1 MDEHNKLLA
10 EAHSLGL
17 HYTGTDTLELRAL
30 LDMAR
35 AQRGR
40 EHPVP
45 CFGLSFDPTDRR
57 CRICS
62 LRNPCADAD
71 RKPRIEVTTAKLSP
85 VPCEICREG
94 RLEVELL
101 DLETRE
107 LRDFGCSTPGCP
119 GTVAVQYGWE
129 THGAA
134 VVRDIEFKPVEDPEM
149 KKPVK
154 LRVVKPGEVAPPA
167 TEAPRAKVVLTDKV
181 PALATRLPAA
191 EKAAPVSLKRVR
203 VAAPKAVAPEPEPVP
218 EPAAAEAPRRRG
230 KARKP
235 SEFRIKSGTPD
246 LVGFKASTLTAIVCK
261 IVGGRSWS
269 ARKFF
274 GNEALNPKP
283 GTTLF
288 KLYRGTTYYVEV
300 M

>member
-1 MDEHNKLLA
+1 MDDFKKLLA
-10 EAHSLGL
+10 EAHATGL
-17 HYTGTDTLELRAL
+17 HYTGTDPLELRAL

-85 VPCEICREG
+85 VPCEVCAEG

-129 THGAA
+129 SHGAA
-134 VVRDIEFKPVEDPEM
+134 VVRDVEFRPEDPEM

-154 LRVVKPGEVAPPA
+154 LRVVKPA
-167 TEAPRAKVVLTDKV
+167 EAS
-181 PALATRLPAA
+181 
-191 EKAAPVSLKRVR
+191 APV
-203 VAAPKAVAPEPEPVP
+203 PP
-218 EPAAAEAPRRRG
+218 EPAKVEPAQPAKAEPVKVKLVKPAKPAKDAASEKPAKRAPVPAKRASSPQKAKHPAKPTGFRITHGAEA
-230 KARKP
+230 
-235 SEFRIKSGTPD
+235 
-246 LVGFKASTLTAIVCK
+246 LVGFEASSLTAITHK
-261 IVGGRSWS
+261 IVGGQSWS

-274 GNEALNPKP
+274 GEDALHAPP
-283 GTTLF
+283 GSTVS
-288 KLYRGTTYYVEV
+288 KMYRGVTYTVEV
-300 M
+300 L